1 MCIVALTSRFW
12 GQGLWG
18 SQAEGSMAAES
29 PVERWVLI
37 GGWSLGFAHLCFTC
51 HTLVSRLQTS
61 VSDGL
66 QLGSLGGHPESLDGS
81 PSRVYPNL
89 GSSDREL

>member
-1 MCIVALTSRFW
+1 
-12 GQGLWG
+12 
-18 SQAEGSMAAES
+18 MAAES
-29 PVERWVLI
+29 LVERWVRI

-66 QLGSLGGHPESLDGS
+66 QLGSLGDTQSHWMGLHQG
-81 PSRVYPNL
+81 RT
-89 GSSDREL
+89 RT

>member
-1 MCIVALTSRFW
+1 MCIVAPTSRFW

-37 GGWSLGFAHLCFTC
+37 GGWSLGFAHLCFTYLPHSC
-51 HTLVSRLQTS
+51 
-61 VSDGL
+61 
-66 QLGSLGGHPESLDGS
+66 ES
-81 PSRVYPNL
+81 
-89 GSSDREL
+89 SSDFC